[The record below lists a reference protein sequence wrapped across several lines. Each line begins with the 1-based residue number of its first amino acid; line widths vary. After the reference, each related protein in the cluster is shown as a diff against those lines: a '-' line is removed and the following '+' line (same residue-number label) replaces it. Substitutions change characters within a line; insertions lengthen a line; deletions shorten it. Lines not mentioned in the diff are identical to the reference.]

1 MCSCYHF
8 ARFINPLEEKINGA
22 VPVHSLLPK
31 DFYFAY
37 QEFTTMQNARLVKLL
52 FYVISEILNE
62 TYILALKRL
71 EAELTKVKVRHTEEM
86 KMMEAEN
93 QKQKDDM
100 QEQLSA
106 NRQKTSSLQA
116 DYESRLN
123 KLKDMLSEHK
133 EAEMHNQ
140 VKKLEREKEVIKYF
154 LLS

>member
-1 MCSCYHF
+1 
-8 ARFINPLEEKINGA
+8 
-22 VPVHSLLPK
+22 
-31 DFYFAY
+31 
-37 QEFTTMQNARLVKLL
+37 MQNARLVKLL